1 MSVAVTG
8 FPAHAASQVATP
20 GPANRALRAA
30 GARFGLGAALP
41 FVAGAVLGKQPI
53 IRPTGFGV
61 TEPALAFPRLF
72 AAVKFACVG
81 YISWLACRV
90 ANLDLAAPADS
101 RETPGFLA
109 GLADHPLNP
118 RAWAM
123 IVAGF
128 TTFVTPGTAILQA
141 TAIMAI
147 CLLAMQVVFHPL
159 WATGGVT
166 LLRQF
171 AGKPAERILMYA
183 LAGLMVASVVYGL
196 FLGGKA

>member
-8 FPAHAASQVATP
+8 FPAHAASRVATP
-20 GPANRALRAA
+20 GPANMALRAA

-41 FVAGAVLGKQPI
+41 FVAGVMPGRQPI
-53 IRPTGFGV
+53 IRPIGSGV
-61 TEPALAFPRLF
+61 MQPTAAFARLF
-72 AAVKFACVG
+72 KALKFACPG
-81 YISWLACRV
+81 YIGRLAWRV
-90 ANLDLAAPADS
+90 ATLRPGDMRDG
-101 RETPGFLA
+101 RKTPGFLA

-147 CLLAMQVVFHPL
+147 CLLAMQVEFHPL
-159 WATGGVT
+159 RATSGVM
-166 LLRQF
+166 LSRQF

-183 LAGLMVASVVYGL
+183 LSGLMVASVVYGL